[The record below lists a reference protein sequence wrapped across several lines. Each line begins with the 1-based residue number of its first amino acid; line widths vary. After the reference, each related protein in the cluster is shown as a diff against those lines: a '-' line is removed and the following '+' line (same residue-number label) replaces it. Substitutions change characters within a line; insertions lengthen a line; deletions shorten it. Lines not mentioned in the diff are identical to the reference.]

1 MSFIKQYYIGLLA
14 ILLVASCGALKG
26 TKITGTLTGAENMMV
41 YLDNVTLTQQPNIL
55 LQETVGADG
64 KFTFSLPEGIK
75 DGTEKEVIFNGKL
88 TDLNEFNY
96 KVTGSKLTESYF
108 QTVRSYI
115 DQKMDVPALTT
126 YTGKT
131 ADPLVAY
138 QLAVRLFTLR
148 PEFLD
153 LHKEVAKKLTAQD
166 PKFELAKEYN
176 QWKHQRQK

>member
-75 DGTEKEVIFNGKL
+75 KGI
-88 TDLNEFNY
+88 Y
-96 KVTGSKLTESYF
+96 
-108 QTVRSYI
+108 
-115 DQKMDVPALTT
+115 
-126 YTGKT
+126 
-131 ADPLVAY
+131 
-138 QLAVRLFTLR
+138 RLRIGEQVSEIHL
-148 PEFLD
+148 
-153 LHKEVAKKLTAQD
+153 
-166 PKFELAKEYN
+166 
-176 QWKHQRQK
+176 